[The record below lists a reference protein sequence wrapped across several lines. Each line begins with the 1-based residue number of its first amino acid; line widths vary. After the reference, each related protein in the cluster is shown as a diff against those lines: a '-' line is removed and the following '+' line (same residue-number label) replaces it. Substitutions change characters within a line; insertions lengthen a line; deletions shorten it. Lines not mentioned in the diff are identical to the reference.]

1 MSNRVFLNNREN
13 PIFIEKQPFASG
25 GEGDIYRIITSK
37 YRNAVVKL
45 YHPEKRTKAK
55 EGKVKYLVQNP
66 PDAQNV
72 NGHNSVV
79 WATGIIY
86 DEKGFAGLMMPFA
99 PGDKLVILTSSKIPK
114 KYRAKWNR
122 FSFENPQ
129 SYKLRMGIC
138 FNIAAAVY
146 QIHSTN
152 KYVLVD
158 LKPDNII
165 IQPNGLVSIVDVDS
179 MEVIEHNRV
188 LYPALV
194 TTPEFAPPE
203 FHRGIKPG
211 EKSIYPSWDN
221 YAMAIIFY
229 KLLFGVHPFA
239 GTSRPPYDKLNTLQ
253 EKIEHGLFVHSPSKQ
268 QFINVLPPPHQRFN
282 QLLPALKEL
291 FIDCFEEGHEFYKRR
306 PTASDW
312 CSVISG
318 KPLVNLKRKLPSRV
332 LKLEKATLSKPKP
345 LPIASNQLI
354 NTAVIP
360 KVEKREL
367 MQFEDIFFFER
378 LLLGVVALFTYAVIQ
393 GSFMIA
399 MLVGMG
405 FLGIRYSTRT
415 EVKAKKK
422 LLRQKNPLKLDI
434 LKQDVLVRQLKNKI
448 TNYNKRYDKELNQI
462 TTEQYRVLQEERQ
475 SIDELQS
482 VFLKFLSEKDQILI
496 DLEEQEKKELEA
508 LAAKFPNISTKSDD
522 EKENSSNEKIEDKI
536 NNTKRELV
544 ELVRLKNNPN
554 NQDFSSKHFLLPI
567 GHKLDILRKEKER
580 TIKNLNLDYD
590 ILVAK
595 ENKKLSSSTITS
607 KALRDDVYNK
617 IASLRTDK
625 VTKRLEIEKAF
636 IEKEKAIHEEKHLIL
651 AEEYKNLNAKLSM
664 LETLL
669 ASQDYLEGKAETD
682 LVEYN
687 AAKKLIEEKYN
698 KDYQL
703 ILTEAEKSQK
713 EIAKAIKDVKA
724 ETSKKTDA
732 VFSKNII
739 PFDAGS
745 NFQEYEQQAKRLIQM
760 KEANAKIEVD
770 LKAYEDITFWKYMEK
785 VLTFG

>member
-25 GEGDIYRIITSK
+25 GEGNIYRIITSK

-86 DEKGFAGLMMPFA
+86 DEKGFAGLMMPYA
-99 PGDKLVILTSSKIPK
+99 EGDKLVILTSSKIPK
-114 KYRAKWNR
+114 RFRSKWNR
-122 FSFENPQ
+122 FSFGNPQ
-129 SYKLRMGIC
+129 SSKLRMGIC

-146 QIHSTN
+146 QIHNTN

-165 IQPNGLVSIVDVDS
+165 IQPNGLISIVDVDS
-179 MEVIEHNRV
+179 MEVIEDDKV

-211 EKSIYPSWDN
+211 KKSIYPWWDN

-239 GTSRPPYDKLNTLQ
+239 GTSKPPYDALNTLQ

-268 QFINVLPPPHQRFN
+268 QFINVLPPPHRRFN
-282 QLLPALKEL
+282 QLLPALREL
-291 FIDCFEEGHEFYKRR
+291 FVSCFEEGHDFYKRR

-332 LKLEKATLSKPKP
+332 LKLERATLSRPKP

-354 NTAVIP
+354 NTAIIP

-367 MQFEDIFFFER
+367 VKFEDNVMFER
-378 LLLGVVALFTYAVIQ
+378 ILLGVVAFFTYAVIQ

-399 MLVGMG
+399 MLAGMG
-405 FLGIRYSTRT
+405 FLAIRYSTRP
-415 EVKAKKK
+415 EVKEKKK
-422 LLRQKNPLKLDI
+422 LSKAKSPIKSEITKQEYYVKELKS
-434 LKQDVLVRQLKNKI
+434 KI
-448 TNYNKRYDKELNQI
+448 SNYNKLYDKELNQI
-462 TTEQYRVLQEERQ
+462 TTEQYKILQQERE
-475 SIDELQS
+475 SIEKLQMFFS
-482 VFLKFLSEKDQILI
+482 RFLSEKDQILI
-496 DLEEQEKKELEA
+496 DMEEKEKKELE
-508 LAAKFPNISTKSDD
+508 LLTAKYPMATAKPKVKK
-522 EKENSSNEKIEDKI
+522 EKKTNEEITAKIRVV
-536 NNTKRELV
+536 KRELV
-544 ELVRLKNNPN
+544 EVLRLKNNPN
-554 NQDFSSKHFLLPI
+554 SQDFSSKQFLLPI
-567 GHKLDILRKEKER
+567 GHQLDILRKEKER
-580 TIKNLNLDYD
+580 AIKNLNLEFD
-590 ILVAK
+590 ILMAT
-595 ENKKLSSSTITS
+595 ENKKLSSSTFTS
-607 KALRDDVYNK
+607 KALRDQVYNE
-617 IASLRTDK
+617 IARIRVEKTNRK
-625 VTKRLEIEKAF
+625 LELEETFK
-636 IEKEKAIHEEKHLIL
+636 EKEKAIHENKRLIL
-651 AEEYKNLNAKLSM
+651 ATEYQKLNAKLFQLEM
-664 LETLL
+664 LLE
-669 ASQDYLEGKAETD
+669 SQDVLEEKVEQD
-682 LVEYN
+682 LTEYN

-703 ILTEAEKSQK
+703 ILSEGEKSQQDMIK
-713 EIAKAIKDVKA
+713 EIKEVKA

-745 NFQEYEQQAKRLIQM
+745 NFKEYEKEAKRLIQL
-760 KEANAKIEVD
+760 KEANAKTEVD
-770 LKAYEDITFWKYMEK
+770 LKSYQDITFWKYMEM
-785 VLTFG
+785 VLTFS